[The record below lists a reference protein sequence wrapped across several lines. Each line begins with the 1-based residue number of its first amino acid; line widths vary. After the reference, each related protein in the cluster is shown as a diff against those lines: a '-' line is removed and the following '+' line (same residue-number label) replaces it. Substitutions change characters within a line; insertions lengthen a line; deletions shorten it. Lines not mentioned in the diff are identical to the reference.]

1 MSNMVASEWYIFLET
16 STKTQGF
23 SNTWITKSGIV
34 NILTKHVSL
43 VETCSF
49 SSGSSSHSCS
59 PEQINRVMKF
69 VLVSIKMVS

>member
-1 MSNMVASEWYIFLET
+1 MSNMAANEWYIFLET
-16 STKTQGF
+16 STRTQGF

-49 SSGSSSHSCS
+49 SSGSPSHSCS
-59 PEQINRVMKF
+59 PAKINRVMKF